1 MPNKRMNVRR
11 DGRMIFPGMLIG
23 PLKNEVQKYNFK
35 GCYEY
40 QYLSWIQGLANL
52 LILALSKITPMANK
66 PRLSF
71 WQIWNMS
78 VGFLGIQFGFAL
90 QNANA
95 SRILLTFGADL
106 HHLSWFWLVAPI
118 SGMIIQPIVGYF
130 SDKTW
135 NQLGRRRPYFLTGAI
150 LTSMALILM
159 PNAPHLATFIAPMFI
174 GGGLLMIMDASIN
187 ISMEPFR
194 ALVADKLPDEQ
205 HTLGFSVQTVLIG
218 IGAVIGSWLPYIL
231 GNWFGIPKEAT
242 GSGLVPPN
250 VIFSFYFGAIILM
263 ATIIWTV
270 VRTREYPPEFYKDEE
285 DVEGEKKGFH
295 IPKKMWKLLLVQF
308 FSWFALF
315 SMWVYTTPAIA
326 QHFFGTTDPNS
337 PAYQEAGNWVGI
349 LFGIYNGVSAVVA
362 LLLPYVAKYISRK
375 MTHLAAL
382 VIGGISFLSFA
393 VIQDPDYLIVPMIG
407 VGIAWASILAM
418 PYAMLANSI
427 PPRQMG
433 MFMGLFNM
441 SITIPQIVNGIFG
454 GLILRYFFHDDP
466 LNSIL
471 MAGVLMILG
480 GFSVIFIRDNVE
492 EAV

>member
-1 MPNKRMNVRR
+1 MGK
-11 DGRMIFPGMLIG
+11 
-23 PLKNEVQKYNFK
+23 
-35 GCYEY
+35 
-40 QYLSWIQGLANL
+40 
-52 LILALSKITPMANK
+52 K

-106 HHLSWFWLVAPI
+106 HHLSWFWLVAPVT
-118 SGMIIQPIVGYF
+118 GMIVQPIIGYF

-135 NQLGRRRPYFLTGAI
+135 NRLGRRRPYFLAGAM
-150 LTSMALILM
+150 LTSVALILM

-242 GSGLVPPN
+242 GTGLVPPN
-250 VIFSFYFGAIILM
+250 VIFSFYFGAAVLI

-270 VRTREYPPEFYKDEE
+270 IKTEEYPPEFYE
-285 DVEGEKKGFH
+285 DGIDDVQEKSGFH
-295 IPKKMWKLLLVQF
+295 IPKKMWKLLIVQF

-315 SMWVYTTPAIA
+315 SMWVYTTPAVA
-326 QHFFGTTDPNS
+326 EHFFGTNDPNS
-337 PAYQEAGNWVGI
+337 AAYQDAGNWVGI
-349 LFGIYNGVSAVVA
+349 LFGIYNGVSAIIA
-362 LLLPYVAKYISRK
+362 LSLPWVAKYISRK
-375 MTHLAAL
+375 LTHMSAL
-382 VIGGISFLSFA
+382 IIGGLSFLSFA
-393 VIQDPDYLIVPMIG
+393 VIQDPDYLVIPMIG
-407 VGIAWASILAM
+407 IGIAWASILAM

-427 PPRQMG
+427 PAKKMG

-454 GLILRYFFHDDP
+454 GLILKYMFDGDP
-466 LNSIL
+466 LKSLL

-480 GFSVIFIRDNVE
+480 GVSVLFIKDKVE